1 MFIHC
6 TLLHY
11 IIECTVLNHIITA
24 FGHRTWLARPLQKGR
39 LIDPLEVQIELDLF
53 LDAEVRQS
61 VADTL
66 RFPLCRCLWTLTSR
80 SVGRPWDVICF
91 LKAMTNSLEIL
102 ILCIINFSWGRG
114 CWWNKMLERSK
125 SRKKLVVVG
134 NENTFPC
141 LYTVHHLMANVCVS

>member
-91 LKAMTNSLEIL
+91 LKAMTNSKCIFWSIPGLRFASLFL
-102 ILCIINFSWGRG
+102 ICFVSFFFFR
-114 CWWNKMLERSK
+114 
-125 SRKKLVVVG
+125 
-134 NENTFPC
+134 TFPYANC
-141 LYTVHHLMANVCVS
+141 HLHEAVCNTVVSCVSCLG